1 MTRTP
6 ILSLLERTGLW
17 QAIPEIAHATDADY
31 PSEDYVTQDVQH
43 HIRRG
48 ELILRLRDE
57 ATMTFEY
64 GLPEWRALP
73 SPEADTLLDRIQRIT
88 RAQWGQAAARREPE
102 AA

>member
-6 ILSLLERTGLW
+6 IQTLLARTGQWHAL
-17 QAIPEIAHATDADY
+17 PEIADATDYYY

-73 SPEADTLLDRIQRIT
+73 APEADTLLERIQRIT
-88 RAQWGQAAARREPE
+88 QAQWDQPHRHQDAPA
-102 AA
+102 